1 MDDTGKEPIITT
13 PSTSSLWAKL
23 GLTAASIAAIGA
35 VGGAFYLGTVFSNAP
50 LERKSVAATETTGS
64 APAQV
69 NAPKETQAA
78 ASESAPV
85 EAADAANCRE
95 QTWPYIARPCLA
107 NAKSLAN
114 EKGGANEKGER
125 GVRVISTDKL
135 ADPVINV
142 VETPPDAV
150 INRKTVQ
157 DKTAQEPPKAQAAV
171 SAPAIP
177 NIPASEAPSLN
188 SGASLGAVA
197 TAPAVAAP
205 VQAAEPA
212 IASAP
217 QSAEPPAQP
226 VVAPATPQPALQ
238 ATAAVEPQAATE
250 KRLEKSKRK
259 AAKRRDERIKEN
271 ERFKTVTAQSDDDD
285 EPVVEK
291 KNSRIKGRIV
301 ERWTERDYNV
311 PSHDGG
317 GRRRVIVTNRDDT
330 DRERSVSIERG
341 GGFPNIFGAIFGSRD

>member
-1 MDDTGKEPIITT
+1 MDDTGKDPIITT

-35 VGGAFYLGTVFSNAP
+35 VGGAFYLGTVLSNAP

-135 ADPVINV
+135 ADPVIGM

-150 INRKTVQ
+150 INRKT
-157 DKTAQEPPKAQAAV
+157 APQEPPKTQAAA
-171 SAPAIP
+171 SAPAAA
-177 NIPASEAPSLN
+177 NNSTSAEAPSLK
-188 SGASLGAVA
+188 SGASLGVIAISPA
-197 TAPAVAAP
+197 AAPAQTPDPVVAASTP
-205 VQAAEPA
+205 P
-212 IASAP
+212 
-217 QSAEPPAQP
+217 AEPPAQP

-238 ATAAVEPQAATE
+238 ATATMEPQAAPE
-250 KRLEKSKRK
+250 KRSEKSKRK
-259 AAKRRDERIKEN
+259 AAKRQD
-271 ERFKTVTAQSDDDD
+271 ERFKESERVVTVTAPSDDDDD

-291 KNSRIKGRIV
+291 KNGRIKGRVV

-311 PSHDGG
+311 PSHNGVG
-317 GRRRVIVTNRDDT
+317 TRRVIVTNRDDAY
-330 DRERSVSIERG
+330 RERSLPTDRG
-341 GGFPNIFGAIFGSRD
+341 GGFPNIFGAIFGGN